1 MENKTCLKP
10 PTSIAE
16 HVKCQD
22 CVCFR
27 RNMRIPAKKHHIN
40 LFHATSL
47 VGTFPEFWV
56 ICQTSRWNRGRF
68 AFFRNAAQLP
78 PSQGPEST
86 PGMSLES
93 TGDKPDSS
101 PPPHP
106 AFFEFFWI
114 YLGYAAQ
121 KHQVF
126 TLNTFP
132 FWPFGFGRLDDP
144 KCDHM
149 DGSQWKHFSLT
160 QLKCPQGRL
169 LNVAHPTGATW
180 ILIFNFSFSNFR
192 SKKTPFFRSIFFAT
206 FRAKLLFVPCITL
219 RYLHVGPSQVQSFY
233 IALDA
238 NGEQN
243 GESQFYWSSSHQNES

>member
-1 MENKTCLKP
+1 
-10 PTSIAE
+10 
-16 HVKCQD
+16 
-22 CVCFR
+22 
-27 RNMRIPAKKHHIN
+27 
-40 LFHATSL
+40 
-47 VGTFPEFWV
+47 
-56 ICQTSRWNRGRF
+56 
-68 AFFRNAAQLP
+68 
-78 PSQGPEST
+78 
-86 PGMSLES
+86 MSLES